1 MWPSHLSDQNSMSC
15 LCREKG
21 IATASI
27 KGDVSLGVLFFFK
40 FYCLKGKNYWATIF
54 LHGKFLLKTLL
65 MGSVGWVGIADATV
79 EETVSLE
86 FVLQRHV
93 FLCVSCFLMLLPASP
108 GPTHNMI

>member
-1 MWPSHLSDQNSMSC
+1 MTSSPTILWGIKNWTGKELQFLEDNTPKYFRGAEMWPTILSAKNSRSC

-54 LHGKFLLKTLL
+54 LHEKFLYKTLL
-65 MGSVGWVGIADATV
+65 MGGVGWVGIADATV
-79 EETVSLE
+79 
-86 FVLQRHV
+86 
-93 FLCVSCFLMLLPASP
+93 
-108 GPTHNMI
+108 

>member
-1 MWPSHLSDQNSMSC
+1 MWPSRLSNQNRTSC

-40 FYCLKGKNYWATIF
+40 FCCPKSKNYWATLF
-54 LHGKFLLKTLL
+54 LHGKFPFITLL
-65 MGSVGWVGIADATV
+65 MGGVGWVGTADATV
-79 EETVSLE
+79 EETVLLQ
-86 FVLQRHV
+86 FVLHRHV

-108 GPTHNMI
+108 GSTHNMI

>member
-1 MWPSHLSDQNSMSC
+1 MWPSRLSNQNRTSC

-27 KGDVSLGVLFFFK
+27 RGDVSLGVLFFFN
-40 FYCLKGKNYWATIF
+40 FYCLKDKNYWVTIF
-54 LHGKFLLKTLL
+54 LHGKLLFKTLL
-65 MGSVGWVGIADATV
+65 MGGVGWVGIADATV

-108 GPTHNMI
+108 GPTHNMV